1 MKLTVLFDE
10 SCKYWIG
17 VIEQEEQGC
26 LKACRHIFGNEP
38 KDSEVIEFVSEK
50 MMELMRLTK
59 VGTNTKRSKDTRVNP
74 KRLARQA
81 SKEIAQRGLTSHAQE
96 AIKLDLESR
105 KLQRKV
111 HDRQRI
117 LEENERKYQLR
128 VQKAK
133 KKHRGK

>member
-17 VIEQEEQGC
+17 VIEQEEQGR

-38 KDSEVIEFVSEK
+38 KDPEILEFVSEK
-50 MMELMRLTK
+50 MMELMNLTK
-59 VGTNTKRSKDTRVNP
+59 VGTDAKRSKNTRINP

-81 SKEIAQRGLTSHAQE
+81 SREIAQRGLSSHAQE

-111 HDRQRI
+111 HNRQQN

>member
-17 VIEQEEQGC
+17 VIEQEEQGR
-26 LKACRHIFGNEP
+26 LRACRYIFGNEP
-38 KDSEVIEFVSEK
+38 KDSEVLEFVSEK
-50 MMELMRLTK
+50 MMKLMSLIT
-59 VGTNTKRSKDTRVNP
+59 VETNANRSKSTRVNP

-111 HDRQRI
+111 HNRQQL

>member
-1 MKLTVLFDE
+1 MKLMSLITVE
-10 SCKYWIG
+10 
-17 VIEQEEQGC
+17 
-26 LKACRHIFGNEP
+26 
-38 KDSEVIEFVSEK
+38 
-50 MMELMRLTK
+50 
-59 VGTNTKRSKDTRVNP
+59 TNAKRSKNTRVNP

-81 SKEIAQRGLTSHAQE
+81 SKEIARRGLTSHAQE
-96 AIKLDLESR
+96 AIKLVHESR

-111 HDRQRI
+111 HNRQQI

>member
-17 VIEQEEQGC
+17 VVEQEEQGR

-38 KDSEVIEFVSEK
+38 RDSEILEFVGK
-50 MMELMRLTK
+50 NMMELMSLTK
-59 VGTNTKRSKDTRVNP
+59 VGTDTKRRKSTRVNP

-81 SKEIAQRGLTSHAQE
+81 SKEIAQRGLSSHAQE

-111 HDRQRI
+111 QNRQQI

>member
-17 VIEQEEQGC
+17 VIEQEEQGR

-38 KDSEVIEFVSEK
+38 KDSEVLEFVSEK
-50 MMELMRLTK
+50 MMELISLTK
-59 VGTNTKRSKDTRVNP
+59 VGTNAKRSKNTRVNP

-96 AIKLDLESR
+96 AIKLGLEFR

-111 HDRQRI
+111 HDRQQI

>member
-17 VIEQEEQGC
+17 VVEQEEQGR

-38 KDSEVIEFVSEK
+38 RDSEILEFVGK
-50 MMELMRLTK
+50 NMMELMSLTK
-59 VGTNTKRSKDTRVNP
+59 VGTDTKRRKSIRVNP

-81 SKEIAQRGLTSHAQE
+81 SKEIAQRGLSSHAQE

-111 HDRQRI
+111 QNRQQI

>member
-10 SCKYWIG
+10 SCKFWIG
-17 VIEQEEQGC
+17 VIEQEEQGR
-26 LKACRHIFGNEP
+26 LRACRHIFGNEP
-38 KDSEVIEFVSEK
+38 KDSEVLEFVSEK
-50 MMELMRLTK
+50 MMKVMSLTT
-59 VGTNTKRSKDTRVNP
+59 VETNAKRSKNTRVNP

-111 HDRQRI
+111 HNRQQI